1 MRLMIGV
8 FVLVLLVM
16 IDQTRYHGQYTSA
29 ASQVIKR
36 MLSSF
41 GL

>member
-1 MRLMIGV
+1 MRLLIGIL
-8 FVLVLLVM
+8 VLVLLVM

-36 MLSSF
+36 SLSSI